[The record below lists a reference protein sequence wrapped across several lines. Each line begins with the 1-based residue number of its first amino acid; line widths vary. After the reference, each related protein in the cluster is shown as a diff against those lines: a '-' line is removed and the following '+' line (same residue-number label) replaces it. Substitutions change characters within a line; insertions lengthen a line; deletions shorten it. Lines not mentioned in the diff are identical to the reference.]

1 MRRPEPD
8 IAYWVWCAAGA
19 IAVAASAWIAVS
31 RFTLAHPELL
41 WLGAVLP
48 LAAALQALRDRRSA
62 GLTRLS
68 TLSAHLGRRGSW
80 KALVKAMP
88 LALGIA
94 GMAMLIIALAR
105 PQSHDTREDVHQE
118 GIDIVIAMDISGSML
133 AKDLKPDRLE
143 AAKRT
148 GIRFIDA
155 RPNDRIGLVVYEGE
169 AFTQCPLTTDH
180 ATLKQLMADARSG
193 LIEGGTAVGMGLATA
208 VNRMRESEAKSKV
221 VVLLTDGVNNTGS
234 VQPIDAAHIAEALGV
249 RVYTIGVGTRG
260 KALSPVARYPNGQ
273 YKFEYIDVDLD
284 EPTMKEIAALTGGKY
299 FRATDEKR
307 LREIYEEIDQLERTR
322 IEVEQFTSRKEEFH
336 PFALLGASL
345 LLAGFLIDRSLL
357 RGIA

>member
-1 MRRPEPD
+1 MRKPEAD
-8 IAYWVWCAAGA
+8 IPYWIWCGAAFV
-19 IAVAASAWIAVS
+19 AVAGGAWFAGS
-31 RFTLAHPELL
+31 RFSFAHRELL
-41 WLGAVLP
+41 GLFAVLP
-48 LAAALQALRDRRSA
+48 LAAALQAWRERRRS

-68 TLSAHLGRRGSW
+68 TLSSHLGGRTSL
-80 KALVKAMP
+80 KAWLKPMP
-88 LALGIA
+88 
-94 GMAMLIIALAR
+94 MAMSLAGAGLLVIALAR

-133 AKDLKPDRLE
+133 AKDLKPDRLD

-148 GIRFIDA
+148 GSRFIDA
-155 RPNDRIGLVVYEGE
+155 RPNDRLGLVVYEGE

-180 ATLKQLMADARSG
+180 ATLKQSLAEARSG

-208 VNRMRESEAKSKV
+208 VNRLRESEAKSKV

-260 KALSPVARYPNGQ
+260 KALSPVARYPDGR
-273 YKFEYIDVDLD
+273 YRFEYVDVEID
-284 EPTMKEIAALTGGKY
+284 EATMTEIARLTGGKY

-307 LREIYEEIDQLERTR
+307 LRAIYDEIDQLERTR

-336 PFALLGASL
+336 PFALLGAGL
-345 LLAGFLIDRSLL
+345 ILTGFLIDRSLL